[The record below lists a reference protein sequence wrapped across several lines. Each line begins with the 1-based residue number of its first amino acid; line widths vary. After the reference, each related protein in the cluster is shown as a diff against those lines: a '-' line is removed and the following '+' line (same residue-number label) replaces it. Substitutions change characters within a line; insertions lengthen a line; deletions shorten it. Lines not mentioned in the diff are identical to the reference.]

1 MKVQNPKIKSQK
13 FKLVKK
19 ILFLGLVLSFLPIF
33 TFSAT
38 LYLEPKEETH
48 KLGDHFAV
56 KIRIDPEGECIN
68 TIAVDLSF
76 PKNIL
81 LVEGIN
87 LGDSIINIWV
97 EKPSSLDIKKIN
109 EEGKIYFA
117 GGIPGGFCGRIPGDP
132 GSTNIVAEI
141 RFFIPSMIVGEVQEQ
156 EAEIKLLETSQVFL
170 NDGRGTQ
177 ATMNLKSSKI
187 KITPERGGEINEWR
201 QKLLEDTIPPESF
214 EIQIQ
219 KDPAIFDGK
228 YFIIFQTTDKE
239 TGVDYYMVKEGEREW
254 RVAKNPYLLE
264 NQNLDEEIKV
274 KAVDRAGNETIATYY
289 PKFKKTEKP
298 NLTKNPINREKIII
312 ISALISLILI
322 LIFILIFFIKKR
334 RKF

>member
-141 RFFIPSMIVGEVQEQ
+141 RFLIPSMIVGEVQEQ

-298 NLTKNPINREKIII
+298 NLTKKTINREKIII
-312 ISALISLILI
+312 ISALVSLILI
-322 LIFILIFFIKKR
+322 LIFTLIFFIKKR